1 MARTDNLAGAKEEIE
16 AMKVLR
22 TTLQRADQSYWAD
35 RTDEQ
40 MLAISA
46 WVALKEGAPDQ
57 ALKFMR
63 AAADSEDG
71 SLKHVA
77 MENRLYP
84 FRESLGELLLEM
96 RQPAAALNEFET
108 ALKQTPNRF
117 RALSGAA
124 RAADSAGDRQKASD
138 YFGKLVD
145 QTKNADTERLEI
157 REAEAYSRRDD
168 TVGAS
173 K

>member
-1 MARTDNLAGAKEEIE
+1 RTED
-16 AMKVLR
+16 
-22 TTLQRADQSYWAD
+22 
-35 RTDEQ
+35 Q
-40 MLAISA
+40 MLAVSA
-46 WVALKEGAPDQ
+46 WVALREGARDQ
-57 ALKFMR
+57 AVRFMR

-84 FRESLGELLLEM
+84 FRELLGDLLLEVG
-96 RQPAAALNEFET
+96 QPAAALPEFET

-117 RALSGAA
+117 RSFFGAA
-124 RAADSAGDRQKASD
+124 RAADAAGNRQKASE

-145 QTKNADTERLEI
+145 LARNADTERQEI
-157 REAEAYSRRDD
+157 RDAKAFLAR
-168 TVGAS
+168 

>member
-1 MARTDNLAGAKEEIE
+1 
-16 AMKVLR
+16 MKVLR
-22 TTLQRADQSYWAD
+22 QTLQRADQSYWAD

-46 WVALKEGAPDQ
+46 WVASKEGASDQ
-57 ALKFMR
+57 ALRFMR
-63 AAADSEDG
+63 TAADNEDG

-84 FRESLGELLLEM
+84 LRELLAELLLEM
-96 RQPAAALNEFET
+96 GQPAAALNEFET

-117 RALSGAA
+117 RAFWGAA
-124 RAADSAGDRQKASD
+124 RAADSAGDRQKASE

-145 QTKNADTERLEI
+145 LAQNADTERQEI
-157 REAEAYSRRDD
+157 REAKEYWARNELKGGPR
-168 TVGAS
+168 